1 MTEQNKLAENYYF
14 GLQEQQLEII
24 DSQKQ
29 NLKLLLEE
37 NQKIEEEI
45 QQNRILLEES
55 IKVGKHSLFFLI
67 TLI

>member
-14 GLQEQQLEII
+14 GLQKQQLEII

-29 NLKLLLEE
+29 NLKLLIEE
-37 NQKIEEEI
+37 NQKIDEEI

-55 IKVGKHSLFFLI
+55 IKVGKFSLFSLI
-67 TLI
+67 T